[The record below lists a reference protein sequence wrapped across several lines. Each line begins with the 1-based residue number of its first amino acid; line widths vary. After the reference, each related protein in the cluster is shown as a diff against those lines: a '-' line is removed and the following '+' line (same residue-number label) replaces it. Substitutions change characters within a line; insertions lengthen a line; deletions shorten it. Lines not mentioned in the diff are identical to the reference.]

1 MTPSP
6 LGAPSTPLTCMEW
19 PRSNGNNY
27 HTGTHGGEQRS
38 LRFVEPHEL
47 RAIRCS
53 PRASVPLPHDT
64 RGRGMGACR
73 LSTMLLVSA
82 TLLVAGPAMS
92 PSSFSSPDA
101 GPPARAPAA
110 EPAHGS
116 VLSLACGAVE
126 GRSRGGRHRG
136 LGAGQRGKEDRSVE
150 SARHFASHDS
160 TRSGEGGRGR
170 GSGCGM
176 ATAVRRKGASANSA
190 AADRIEFG
198 AQCPRGRA
206 RCADGR
212 VAGGGGGVTRG
223 LGRERRG
230 VNLSDCSS
238 SSSSSSSSI
247 VRRGRSS
254 WNTTGAPRPSGSANT
269 TVASPATI
277 HSMTPPPTTPPP
289 PPQTNTPA
297 AISVTTNTTKRGRRG
312 GHETVLSG
320 MDRGE
325 QGGGGRGGGGRGGG
339 GGQGEGNVSS
349 SKGYHCTTRSRRSE
363 MCQKAGCRRLGLY
376 GSVIEREKRFC
387 SRHKPSTFVHLYL
400 KHCAA
405 PTCRL

>member
-1 MTPSP
+1 
-6 LGAPSTPLTCMEW
+6 
-19 PRSNGNNY
+19 
-27 HTGTHGGEQRS
+27 
-38 LRFVEPHEL
+38 
-47 RAIRCS
+47 
-53 PRASVPLPHDT
+53 
-64 RGRGMGACR
+64 MGACR

-82 TLLVAGPAMS
+82 TLLVAGPATPPAS
-92 PSSFSSPDA
+92 VARPSFFSRDA
-101 GPPARAPAA
+101 GPPAREPAA

-126 GRSRGGRHRG
+126 DRSRGGRHCG

-150 SARHFASHDS
+150 STSHFASHDS
-160 TRSGEGGRGR
+160 TLSGEGGRGR

-176 ATAVRRKGASANSA
+176 ATAVRIRGVSANSA
-190 AADRIEFG
+190 VADRIALG
-198 AQCPRGRA
+198 AQRPRGRA

-212 VAGGGGGVTRG
+212 VAGERGGGGVTRG
-223 LGRERRG
+223 RGRERRG

-238 SSSSSSSSI
+238 SSSSSSRSSSR

-297 AISVTTNTTKRGRRG
+297 AISVTTNTTKRGRRR

-325 QGGGGRGGGGRGGG
+325 QGGGGGGGGGRGGG

-363 MCQKAGCRRLGLY
+363 MCQKAGCLRLGLY
-376 GSVIEREKRFC
+376 ASVIEREKRFC
-387 SRHKPSTFVHLYL
+387 SRHKPNTFVHLYL